1 MGERYFK
8 ITGKNY
14 DSPRSVFKQNFKD
27 IKVHYSMNNII
38 NYMDFE
44 KVDIRVGTIIEVEEN
59 NNLNKPSLILKID
72 FGNSLGIKKSSAQ
85 LKDNY
90 SISELINK
98 QVAAVVN
105 FKPKQIGNLISEVLV
120 LGFPDDNNEPI
131 LIAPDRNI
139 KNGGKLF

>member
-1 MGERYFK
+1 M
-8 ITGKNY
+8 
-14 DSPRSVFKQNFKD
+14 SD
-27 IKVHYSMNNII
+27 IIDYL
-38 NYMDFE
+38 DFE
-44 KVDIRVGTIIEVEEN
+44 KIDIRVGTIIEVEEN

-72 FGNSLGIKKSSAQ
+72 FGNLLGIKKSSAQ
-85 LKDNY
+85 LKANY
-90 SISELINK
+90 SISKLINK

-131 LIAPDRNI
+131 LIVPDRNI

>member
-1 MGERYFK
+1 MK
-8 ITGKNY
+8 
-14 DSPRSVFKQNFKD
+14 
-27 IKVHYSMNNII
+27 NII
-38 NYMDFE
+38 DYLDFE

-59 NNLNKPSLILKID
+59 NNLKKPSLILKID

-85 LKDNY
+85 LKVNY

-131 LIAPDRNI
+131 LISPDRNI
-139 KNGGKLF
+139 QNGGKLF

>member
-1 MGERYFK
+1 MDERYFK

-14 DSPRSVFKQNFKD
+14 DSPRSVFKQNLKD
-27 IKVHYSMNNII
+27 IKFHYSMNNII
-38 NYMDFE
+38 NYLDFE

-59 NNLNKPSLILKID
+59 NNLKKPSLILKIN

-85 LKDNY
+85 LKANY
-90 SISELINK
+90 SISQLMNK
-98 QVAAVVN
+98 QVTAVVN

-120 LGFPDDNNEPI
+120 LGFPDDNNKPI
-131 LIAPDRNI
+131 LISPDRNI

>member
-1 MGERYFK
+1 MK
-8 ITGKNY
+8 
-14 DSPRSVFKQNFKD
+14 
-27 IKVHYSMNNII
+27 NII
-38 NYMDFE
+38 NYLDFE
-44 KVDIRVGTIIEVEEN
+44 KVDIRVGTVIEVEEN
-59 NNLNKPSLILKID
+59 NNLKKPSLILKID

-85 LKDNY
+85 LKVNY

-131 LIAPDRNI
+131 LITPDRNI

>member
-1 MGERYFK
+1 
-8 ITGKNY
+8 
-14 DSPRSVFKQNFKD
+14 
-27 IKVHYSMNNII
+27 MNNII
-38 NYMDFE
+38 DFLDFE

-59 NNLNKPSLILKID
+59 NNLKKPSLILKIN

-85 LKDNY
+85 LKVNY

-105 FKPKQIGNLISEVLV
+105 FKPKQIGNLTSEVLV

-131 LIAPDRNI
+131 LISPDRSI

>member
-1 MGERYFK
+1 MK
-8 ITGKNY
+8 
-14 DSPRSVFKQNFKD
+14 
-27 IKVHYSMNNII
+27 NII
-38 NYMDFE
+38 DYLDFE
-44 KVDIRVGTIIEVEEN
+44 KIDIRVGTIIEVEEN
-59 NNLNKPSLILKID
+59 NNLKKPSLILKID

-85 LKDNY
+85 LKVNY

-131 LIAPDRNI
+131 LISPDRNI
-139 KNGGKLF
+139 QNGGKLF

>member
-1 MGERYFK
+1 
-8 ITGKNY
+8 
-14 DSPRSVFKQNFKD
+14 
-27 IKVHYSMNNII
+27 MNNII
-38 NYMDFE
+38 DYLDFE

-59 NNLNKPSLILKID
+59 NNLKKPSLILKID

-85 LKDNY
+85 LKVNY

-131 LIAPDRNI
+131 LISPDRNI